1 MKKVFIAIS
10 ILLLSSGSKLAAQ
23 TITDSNDAYRE
34 FVQLANKDEDK
45 SQMYD
50 ALYRC
55 YTATYAIITHSE
67 KTSTEYSQAMANM
80 KNIIAFLPNAAAYNS
95 NNQSTGNAIKFA
107 RAYVDVVGLSDFADG
122 GYTSQNAYSQAL
134 LFCGSQSGKPPP
146 V

>member
-67 KTSTEYSQAMANM
+67 KTSAEYSQAMANM

-107 RAYVDVVGLSDFADG
+107 RAYVDVV
-122 GYTSQNAYSQAL
+122 AYPTLPMVVTPLKMPIHSSLTLRQ
-134 LFCGSQSGKPPP
+134 PIW
-146 V
+146 

>member
-80 KNIIAFLPNAAAYNS
+80 KNIIAFLPNAAA
-95 NNQSTGNAIKFA
+95 
-107 RAYVDVVGLSDFADG
+107 
-122 GYTSQNAYSQAL
+122 
-134 LFCGSQSGKPPP
+134 
-146 V
+146 